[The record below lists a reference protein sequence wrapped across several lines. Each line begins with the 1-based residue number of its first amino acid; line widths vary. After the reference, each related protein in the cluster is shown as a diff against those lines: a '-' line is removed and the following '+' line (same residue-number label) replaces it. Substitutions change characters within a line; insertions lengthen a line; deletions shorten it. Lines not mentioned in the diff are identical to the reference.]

1 MSVQR
6 DDIHQ
11 HLTRILAEERR
22 LLGELESVLRRES
35 DILRGDDA
43 QAIEHIGD
51 SRHGY
56 IDTLSKLDAERADT
70 CRMLSFGTGPSGLA
84 QLYAWADP
92 TQGLRQGWNTNL
104 ELARRCKA
112 LNDRNGAI
120 VIAKLGRVQQLLG
133 KLRGT
138 TPPPVYSARGS
149 RYGGL
154 GARDLGCA

>member
-6 DDIHQ
+6 DEVQQ
-11 HLTRILAEERR
+11 HLTRILAEEGR
-22 LLGELESVLRRES
+22 LLGELETVLQEETEVLRGE
-35 DILRGDDA
+35 DA

-51 SRHGY
+51 RRHRY

-70 CRMLSFGTGPSGLA
+70 CRMLSFGSDRGALDR
-84 QLYAWADP
+84 LFEWADP
-92 TQGLRQGWNTNL
+92 GAGLRQRWSSNL

-112 LNDRNGAI
+112 INDRNGAI
-120 VIAKLGRVQQLLG
+120 VAAKLGRVQQLLG

-138 TPPPVYSARGS
+138 TPPPVYNARGS

-154 GARDLGCA
+154 GARDLGRA

>member
-1 MSVQR
+1 MSLQR

-11 HLTRILAEERR
+11 HLIRILAEERR
-22 LLGELESVLRRES
+22 LLGELESVLKRET

-43 QAIEHIGD
+43 HAIERIGD

-56 IDTLSKLDAERADT
+56 IDTLSKLDAERADA
-70 CRMLSFGTGPSGLA
+70 CRMLSFGNGPNGLA
-84 QLYAWADP
+84 RLYAWADP
-92 TQGLRQGWNTNL
+92 SGGLRQDWNANL
-104 ELARRCKA
+104 ALARRCKA

-120 VIAKLGRVQQLLG
+120 VLAKLGRVQQLLG

-138 TPPPVYSARGS
+138 TPEPVYGARGS
-149 RYGGL
+149 RYGSL

>member
-6 DDIHQ
+6 SDIHR

-22 LLGELESVLRRES
+22 LLGELESVLQRETE
-35 DILRGDDA
+35 ILRGDDA
-43 QAIEHIGD
+43 QAIERIGD

-70 CRMLSFGTGPSGLA
+70 CRMLSFGAGPDALA
-84 QLYAWADP
+84 QLYQWADP
-92 TQGLRQGWNTNL
+92 GEGLRQDWNVNL

-138 TPPPVYSARGS
+138 SLAPVYSARGS

>member
-1 MSVQR
+1 MTVQR
-6 DDIHQ
+6 NDIHR

-22 LLGELESVLRRES
+22 LLGELESVLQRET

-43 QAIEHIGD
+43 QAIERIGD

-84 QLYAWADP
+84 RLYEWADP
-92 TQGLRQGWNTNL
+92 SEGLRQVWNTNL
-104 ELARRCKA
+104 DLARRCKA

-120 VIAKLGRVQQLLG
+120 VLAKLGRVQQLLG
-133 KLRGT
+133 KLRGN
-138 TPPPVYSARGS
+138 TPAPVYSARGS
-149 RYGGL
+149 RYGSL

>member
-1 MSVQR
+1 MNLQR
-6 DDIHQ
+6 DDIHR
-11 HLTRILAEERR
+11 HLSRILAEERR
-22 LLGELESVLRRES
+22 LLGELESVLQRETE
-35 DILRGDDA
+35 ILRGDDA
-43 QAIEHIGD
+43 QAIERIGD

-56 IDTLSKLDAERADT
+56 INTLSRLDAERADT
-70 CRMLSFGTGPSGLA
+70 CRMLSFGNGPNGLA
-84 QLYAWADP
+84 RLYEWADP
-92 TQGLRQGWNTNL
+92 SEGLRQDWNSNL

-120 VIAKLGRVQQLLG
+120 VLAKLGRVQQLLG

-138 TPPPVYSARGS
+138 GPAPVYSARGS

>member
-6 DDIHQ
+6 SDIHQ

-22 LLGELESVLRRES
+22 LLGELESVLQRETE
-35 DILRGDDA
+35 ILRGDDA
-43 QAIEHIGD
+43 QAIERIGD

-56 IDTLSKLDAERADT
+56 INTLSKLDAERGDT
-70 CRMLSFGTGPSGLA
+70 CRMLSFGAGPQGLA
-84 QLYAWADP
+84 RLYAWADP
-92 TQGLRQGWNTNL
+92 SAGLRRDWNLNL

-120 VIAKLGRVQQLLG
+120 VLAKLARVQQLLG

-138 TPPPVYSARGS
+138 NPVPVYSARGS
-149 RYGGL
+149 RYGAL
-154 GARDLGCA
+154 GARELGRA